1 MVANAFHLSTQETEE
16 GKCLVNSRPA
26 WSKREFKDSKG
37 YIVKPAETQQKE
49 RKNYNKIQSYKRQ
62 PFHLVE
68 SSKISA
74 EKNLIKMSCG
84 QWL

>member
-1 MVANAFHLSTQETEE
+1 MANAFHLSTQETEKANVLWIQ
-16 GKCLVNSRPA
+16 GQHGLP
-26 WSKREFKDSKG
+26 REFKDSKG

-49 RKNYNKIQSYKRQ
+49 SKNYNKIQNYKRQ

-74 EKNLIKMSCG
+74 ENNLIKMSCG
-84 QWL
+84 LWL